1 MWAGVN
7 ELGEADSVTS
17 ERKKNRNLIIKV
29 KSSFL
34 MLFQPFPGKIRC
46 YIKVQSVAS
55 VSLYKGFAFQTTTWG
70 QYLGFA

>member
-34 MLFQPFPGKIRC
+34 MLFQTL
-46 YIKVQSVAS
+46 S
-55 VSLYKGFAFQTTTWG
+55 W
-70 QYLGFA
+70 